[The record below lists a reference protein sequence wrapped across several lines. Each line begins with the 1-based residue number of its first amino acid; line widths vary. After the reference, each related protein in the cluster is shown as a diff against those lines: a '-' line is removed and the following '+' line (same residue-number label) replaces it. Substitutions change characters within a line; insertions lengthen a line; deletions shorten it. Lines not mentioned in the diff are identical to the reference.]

1 MTTRQTERFRNRLLE
16 LAGRL
21 RGDLESLEEEAR
33 TGTGG
38 PSGGNLS
45 DTPMHLGDLGTA
57 ESMQEIDATLYEN
70 EEHLEAE
77 VADALGRIERGTFGR
92 CERCDA
98 EIRAERLDTLPYTRY
113 CLPCAEKV
121 EAGHPTD
128 LDAGRPQ
135 GGLDPLDA
143 RRAVEA
149 VPEGVIPGND
159 ENAFHAEQS
168 DTTASAHQDDTHAA
182 GTAGGGTASGGLA
195 GSNIGSGDPANADFE
210 DALGG
215 GTRDRQPQAPRGT
228 SSPGRPRPGRTGP
241 NKMRTARDR
250 A

>member
-1 MTTRQTERFRNRLLE
+1 MTPRQTERFRNRLLE
-16 LAGRL
+16 LAARL
-21 RGDLESLEEEAR
+21 RGDLDSLEDEVR

-45 DTPMHLGDLGTA
+45 DTPMHLADLGTA

-70 EEHLEAE
+70 EEHLDAE

-98 EIRAERLDTLPYTRY
+98 VIRAERLDALPYTRY
-113 CLPCAEKV
+113 CLSCAERV
-121 EAGHPTD
+121 EAGHPTN
-128 LDAGRPQ
+128 LDAGRPE
-135 GGLDPLDA
+135 GGLDPSDA

-159 ENAFHAEQS
+159 ENAFNAEQS
-168 DTTASAHQDDTHAA
+168 DTTASAHQNDTHAA
-182 GTAGGGTASGGLA
+182 GTAGGGSASGGLA

-210 DALGG
+210 AALGS
-215 GTRDRQPQAPRGT
+215 GTRDREPRPSRGAIAPN
-228 SSPGRPRPGRTGP
+228 RPRPGRTGP
-241 NKMRTARDR
+241 IKMRATRDR
-250 A
+250 D